1 MTVLPLN
8 FTTTLTNFAFSS
20 PVVVIDVVGGYL
32 DNGTYSFTGQTQRDI
47 SAIVL
52 TAKHAEQKFEQFGN
66 VATGDIVIHT
76 TETLYFNDP
85 LILTTENRQS
95 FILWQGYKFR
105 VTDTGFQSPNAN
117 FNTYSATRYQ
127 DHGSDQ

>member
-8 FTTTLTNFAFSS
+8 FTTTLVNFAFSS
-20 PVVVIDVVGGYL
+20 PVVVIDCTGSYGT
-32 DNGTYSFTGQTQRDI
+32 NGTYSFGTGTQREI

-52 TAKHAEQKFEQFGN
+52 TAAHQSQKFEQFGN
-66 VATGDIVIHT
+66 VSTGDIVIHT

-85 LILTTENRQS
+85 LTVSTDNRQS